1 MEFTAQVV
9 GARWRVAAR
18 LMLALAL
25 TAGAFGGG
33 GRSLASEP
41 ARAVMVLDASGSM
54 WGQIDGEPKISIA
67 RQVIDGLITE
77 WDPGVELG
85 LIAYGH
91 RAKGDCGDIE
101 TLLTPGPVD
110 ANAFNTKVKSLNPKG
125 MTPITE
131 AVRKA
136 ANDLKYTEQKATVIL
151 VSDGLETCDA
161 DPCALAGELEAS
173 GVDFTAHVVGF
184 DVSDEE
190 REQLRCIAD
199 ETGGEFFS
207 AANAGE
213 LGGALAGTLASVR
226 VEIERQGVL
235 AMAKRCEDCPTLAKG
250 LIWSVFDVSPSTGE
264 KTGRAVKS
272 SGASQPFIGL
282 DAGDYYLEVRHGKV
296 ITGKNITIESEKT
309 TEEAFVLGS
318 GVLNVTSVLTQD
330 GPSLERGLIY
340 RVREKGRENDSAV
353 FDSSGAA
360 KAAFNLPEGDYS
372 VEVTHGKA
380 TASAPLS
387 IMAGQ
392 ETNHEFVLNAGYLTA
407 EARRVEG
414 GDVVGSKL
422 LWRVFEANGQSI
434 EAQRAFDS
442 SGAAGPRFTLPS
454 GDYVLQATY
463 GKATAETP
471 VTIVAAET
479 AKGEV
484 VLNAGRIV
492 LDAVLTEGS
501 QPLTSKLMWRI
512 FEETSADERP
522 RAFDSSGAAKATFL
536 LPAGTYR
543 AQATFGKAVVDKTVT
558 VSADGEASQTFVL
571 NAGSV
576 DAELVDAAGNRL
588 SSGILW
594 RVSRV
599 GDENVLDSSGAS
611 RPTFRLPAGDYT
623 IRARFDGNEFDG
635 KFSIAAGEKT
645 DVTLKSE

>member
-1 MEFTAQVV
+1 
-9 GARWRVAAR
+9 
-18 LMLALAL
+18 
-25 TAGAFGGG
+25 
-33 GRSLASEP
+33 
-41 ARAVMVLDASGSM
+41 
-54 WGQIDGEPKISIA
+54 
-67 RQVIDGLITE
+67 
-77 WDPGVELG
+77 
-85 LIAYGH
+85 
-91 RAKGDCGDIE
+91 
-101 TLLTPGPVD
+101 
-110 ANAFNTKVKSLNPKG
+110 
-125 MTPITE
+125 
-131 AVRKA
+131 
-136 ANDLKYTEQKATVIL
+136 
-151 VSDGLETCDA
+151 
-161 DPCALAGELEAS
+161 
-173 GVDFTAHVVGF
+173 
-184 DVSDEE
+184 
-190 REQLRCIAD
+190 
-199 ETGGEFFS
+199 
-207 AANAGE
+207 
-213 LGGALAGTLASVR
+213 
-226 VEIERQGVL
+226 
-235 AMAKRCEDCPTLAKG
+235 
-250 LIWSVFDVSPSTGE
+250 
-264 KTGRAVKS
+264 
-272 SGASQPFIGL
+272 
-282 DAGDYYLEVRHGKV
+282 
-296 ITGKNITIESEKT
+296 
-309 TEEAFVLGS
+309 
-318 GVLNVTSVLTQD
+318 
-330 GPSLERGLIY
+330 
-340 RVREKGRENDSAV
+340 KGRENDSAV

-392 ETNHEFVLNAGYLTA
+392 ETNHEFVLNSGYLTA

-463 GKATAETP
+463 GKSTAETP